1 MKEKHTNI
9 RKVRK
14 IALYIL
20 LSLFV
25 VALVLRVLLGWPA
38 FQTWATSQ
46 IAQYINTEY
55 NVQVQI
61 DAVDI
66 EWIDRVG
73 LNGVY
78 IEDHKKDTLAYIG
91 ELRVSIGELA
101 FEGFTELGFP
111 TVELAD
117 GFFNLVVYEG
127 DSLSNL
133 NVFVNRFGSSQPSD
147 TTSKDMV
154 ITSSGLQL
162 TNFRFRYEN
171 EQVPRQKDA
180 IDWDHLDLRKINA
193 SLSDISIVNDTIDA
207 HIQHLQCK
215 DHSGFDLK
223 QFSGLAH
230 FNSVQTQVKD
240 LVIETNKSYLALQL
254 EFNYDSLGSYSEFM
268 EEVDMNLKLDSVD
281 LQMDDLGYFSSNLK
295 GWNQLLRAT
304 GQAKGTVDNLTL
316 RKFNLG
322 FGTGSNI
329 SGNFDFN
336 GLPNI
341 EETFIML
348 NLKELNTTASD
359 LGSFPDFNFPLS
371 ASRRLEL
378 PDQISRLRDIF
389 FKGSFTGFIND
400 FVAYGSFKTGLGN
413 LKSDLNVS
421 SSAASSVIAYT
432 GKLSADQFQLG
443 KLLESEAILGS
454 TSFDLS
460 VIGEGL
466 DFESMQA
473 ELKGDVQSIEINKY
487 RYQNIKL
494 NGALKQ
500 RLITGDLALSD
511 PNGSLQFNGSIDL
524 SQKLPVMKFNATA
537 DSLALFA
544 LNLSERDS
552 NALLSTSVAFNL
564 TGNSV
569 NNIVGTASLDS
580 ITYLENDKIYTLNK
594 AQITGAQTSKGR
606 KLTLQTDHLN
616 GYVEGK
622 FNTVQLPATM
632 QYMAQDI
639 IPNLFE
645 VQIEKPDKK
654 EVFDLQLKIGKE
666 SEFTELFLGV
676 VDFKDDIDIKLSI
689 NSESRFIDFDLN
701 TESIVVSGTELIKP
715 HLYFHTANDSLK
727 LNFDVAKG
735 AISETRFVEDFH
747 LNSIASNNQLNTQL
761 RWENKTSEQPFS
773 GKININSDI
782 YGPQHVKVAFRDA
795 SFMLADT
802 LWSFNQENYIDY
814 QSDSV
819 TVHQFALSNAE
830 SSLKMNGTIARDSN
844 ALMKVELNHF
854 QLEYLNPFTEGA
866 GFTFSGVLDGTTEF
880 SSVYSSLILTSNNRF
895 EKLVINKQ
903 EIGTGSI
910 VSSYDNSLNKLTL
923 NGGLYKDAIKTI
935 GFSGYYLP
943 KNEKNNIDLR
953 IALDQFKLK
962 LFNPILEEY
971 VRFDDGTIGGNVS
984 IKGEIDE
991 PRLYG
996 GFYTEKVKTH
1006 IVYLNTDYTID
1017 QQTFQIRPDWVGADV
1032 LTLKDKNGNEAHA
1045 NITIAHDN
1053 YSNLNFDIFLFDLK
1067 AFTVLNT
1074 KAGNGE
1080 MYYGNAY
1087 LSGYASISGTGDD
1100 LQIEGNLKTEKN
1112 TYLAIPL
1119 DGPENAEETPFI
1131 VFVGSEE
1138 KQQVEYEEQLDLTG
1152 IQMNF
1157 DLDVTPDAKIDII
1170 FDKTVGD
1177 VISARGTGDL
1187 SLAINTNGTFNMF
1200 GTYETVQ
1207 GHYLF
1212 TLENI
1217 INKKFQVLKGGIIN
1231 WKGDPFEGK
1240 IDMRTEY
1247 SLRTSLHNLNIGGAI
1262 DSTAMRQRIPV
1273 SVFLDLKG
1281 NYMNPSFSFSF
1292 GLPSNF
1298 SEVEGILNNL
1308 EEGQRN
1314 KQAFTL
1320 LVLNSFLPIDGGAG
1334 SASTNNAIGKSS
1346 SEFLS
1351 NQLSNWLSQISDE
1364 FDVGVNYR
1372 PGDNISSDEVEV
1384 ALSTQLFNDRV
1395 SIEGNFGVQGED
1407 QGATQAQDNFIGDFQ
1422 VEYKISEDGKL
1433 RGKIYNQTNANDLV
1447 NQNQSRYTQGV
1458 GVLYQEQFN
1467 TWAGFWC
1474 RVKQR
1479 FVSEEDRDQRACIEL
1494 ERERMLQKTKEK
1506 ARKEEEI
1513 EVIED

>member
-1 MKEKHTNI
+1 MKESRTNI
-9 RKVRK
+9 RKVRN
-14 IALYIL
+14 IALYVL

-25 VALVLRVLLGWPA
+25 FTLVFRVLLGWPA
-38 FQTWATSQ
+38 FQTWATGQ
-46 IAQYINTEY
+46 ITQYINNEY

-66 EWIDRVG
+66 DWIDQVG

-78 IEDHKKDTLAYIG
+78 IEDHQKDTLAYIG
-91 ELRVSIGELA
+91 ALRVSIGELA
-101 FEGFTELGFP
+101 FEGLTELGFP
-111 TVELAD
+111 TVALSD
-117 GFFNLVVYEG
+117 GYFNLVVYEQ

-133 NVFVNRFGSSQPSD
+133 NVFINRFGSSQPAD
-147 TTSKDMV
+147 TASEDLV
-154 ITSSGLQL
+154 ITSNGLEL

-171 EQVPRQKDA
+171 EHAPRQEDA
-180 IDWDHLDLRKINA
+180 IDWDHLDLRQIHA
-193 SLSDISIVNDTIDA
+193 RLSDISMVNDTIDA
-207 HIQHLQCK
+207 HIQQLQCI
-215 DHSGFDLK
+215 DQSGFDLK

-230 FNSVQTQVKD
+230 FNSLQTQVKD
-240 LVIETNKSYLALQL
+240 LVIETNESYLALQL

-268 EEVDMNLKLDSVD
+268 EAVDMNLQLDSID

-295 GWNQLLRAT
+295 GWSQLLRAT
-304 GQAKGTVDNLTL
+304 GQARGTVDNLTL

-322 FGTGSNI
+322 FGEGSNI
-329 SGNFDFN
+329 RGNFDFN

-348 NLKELNTTASD
+348 NLKELNTTAAD
-359 LGSFPDFNFPLS
+359 IESFPDFNFPLS

-378 PDQISRLRDIF
+378 PEQINRLRNIL

-400 FVAYGSFKTGLGN
+400 FVAYGSFQTGLGN

-421 SSAASSVIAYT
+421 NSEASSVLAYT
-432 GKLSADQFQLG
+432 GKLSADRFQLG
-443 KLLESEAILGS
+443 KLLESEAVLGS

-460 VIGEGL
+460 VSGEGL
-466 DFESMQA
+466 EFESMQA
-473 ELKGDVQSIEINKY
+473 DLKGEVQSIEINQY
-487 RYQNIKL
+487 RYQNIQL
-494 NGALKQ
+494 NGALEK
-500 RLITGDLALSD
+500 RLITGDLALND

-524 SQKLPVMKFNATA
+524 SQELPVMKFNATV
-537 DSLALFA
+537 DSLDLFA
-544 LNLSERDS
+544 LHLSDRDT
-552 NALLSTSVAFNL
+552 NAILSTSVAFNL

-569 NNIVGTASLDS
+569 NNIVGTASLNNIS
-580 ITYLENDKIYTLNK
+580 YREEEQTYTLNK
-594 AQITGAQTSKGR
+594 AQITGAQTAKGR
-606 KLTLQTDHLN
+606 KLSLETDHLN
-616 GYVEGK
+616 GYVEGQ
-622 FNTVQLPATM
+622 FNTVQLPATL
-632 QYMAQDI
+632 QYMAQYI
-639 IPNLFE
+639 MPNLFE
-645 VQIEKPDKK
+645 EQIGKPDKK
-654 EVFDLQLKIGKE
+654 EVFDLQLKVGKE
-666 SEFTELFLGV
+666 SELTELFLGV
-676 VDFKDDIDIKLSI
+676 AAFKDDIELNIAV
-689 NSESRFIDFDLN
+689 NSESRFIDLDLR
-701 TESIVVSGTELIKP
+701 TENIVIAGIDLVRP
-715 HLYFHTANDSLK
+715 HLYFHTENDSLK
-727 LNFDVAKG
+727 LNFDAAKG
-735 AISETRFVEDFH
+735 AISETSYVEDFN
-747 LNSIASNNQLNTQL
+747 LSSIASNNQLNTQL
-761 RWENKTSEQPFS
+761 RWENKASERPFS
-773 GKININSDI
+773 GNIQINSEI
-782 YGPQHVKVAFRDA
+782 YGPQHAKVAFRDA
-795 SFMLADT
+795 GFMLADT
-802 LWSFNQENYIDY
+802 LWSFNQENYIEY
-814 QSDSV
+814 QKDSI

-830 SSLKMNGTIARDSN
+830 SSLKVNGTVAKDSN
-844 ALMKVELNHF
+844 AVMQVELNNF
-854 QLEYLNPFTEGA
+854 QLEYLNAFTEGA

-895 EKLVINKQ
+895 ENLVINKQ

-910 VSSYDNSLNKLTL
+910 VSSYDNSLDKLTL

-953 IALDQFKLK
+953 ISLDQFQLK
-962 LFNPILEEY
+962 LLNPILEEY
-971 VRFDDGTIGGNVS
+971 VRFDHGTIGGNVS
-984 IKGEIDE
+984 IKGEINE
-991 PRLYG
+991 PKLYG

-1087 LSGYASISGTGDD
+1087 LTGYASISGTGDD

-1119 DGPENAEETPFI
+1119 DGPEDAEETPFI

-1138 KQQVEYEEQLDLTG
+1138 KQQIDYEDQLDLTG

-1231 WKGDPFEGK
+1231 WKGDPFEGR

-1247 SLRTSLHNLNIGGAI
+1247 SLRTSLHNLDIGGAI

-1298 SEVEGILNNL
+1298 SEIEGILNNL

-1334 SASTNNAIGKSS
+1334 SAPTNNAIGKSS

-1395 SIEGNFGVQGED
+1395 SIEGNFGVQGEE

-1467 TWAGFWC
+1467 TWVGFWC
-1474 RVKQR
+1474 RVRQR
-1479 FVSEEDRDQRACIEL
+1479 FVSEANRDQQACIEL
-1494 ERERMLQKTKEK
+1494 ERERMLQKTREK

-1513 EVIED
+1513 DVVED